1 MLEFVMSQTRLTE
14 QQLNFFNTFGYL
26 YFPGLLADCIDR
38 IVKAFETI
46 WAGHGGGHHGKPHDG
61 EQRAVIFPFPDQ
73 SEYLSSFLDDPR
85 IHDIVASILGDDFNY
100 TSGDGNLYVG
110 DTQWHSDGYGG
121 KRIPSIKIAF
131 YLDPVTRDTGAV
143 RVIPGSHRV
152 GDAFAEGLEA
162 DIRDSANIWGISGE
176 EVPAAI
182 LETQPGDIVVF
193 WHNTKH
199 AAFGGSKRRRMYTMN
214 FYEHIPDDRLEE
226 FQETISHEGRF
237 WIDRIHGEAM
247 LRTAGPDRMVH
258 LQQVIDNDFKVKE
271 VHARLREERSEP
283 SRG

>member
-1 MLEFVMSQTRLTE
+1 MSQTRLTE

-26 YFPGLLADCIDR
+26 YFPALLANCIDR

-110 DTQWHSDGYGG
+110 DTQWHSDGYSG

-176 EVPAAI
+176 KVPAAI

-199 AAFGGSKRRRMYTMN
+199 AAFGGSQRRRMYTMN
-214 FYEHIPDDRLEE
+214 FYEHVPDERLED
-226 FQETISHEGRF
+226 FQNALANEGRF
-237 WIDRIHGEAM
+237 WIDHILGETM
-247 LRTAGPDRMVH
+247 LQTAGPERMVH
-258 LQQVIDNDFKVKE
+258 LQQVVDNDFKVKE
-271 VHARLREERSEP
+271 VHARLRQERDEP